1 MNIQF
6 GAALL
11 RLKERT
17 GLQAN
22 KQIAELLGMKERAF
36 VARKARESFPE
47 KELYALAAK
56 RPELDIDVTYVL
68 TGQRAGLLR
77 PSVDAA
83 IRVLGADNPA
93 AVRELI
99 QIDAGITEQ
108 PRPDVDDLVKVLRHC
123 SAEDVAALR
132 YLAERL
138 IHAQG
143 KSR

>member
-1 MNIQF
+1 MIFFSQV
-6 GAALL
+6 L
-11 RLKERT
+11 RLKET
-17 GLQAN
+17 LKVESDKEVAQA
-22 KQIAELLGMKERAF
+22 LGIKPTTFNEKKRRDA
-36 VARKARESFPE
+36 FPE
-47 KELYALAAK
+47 AELYALAAK
-56 RPELDIDVTYVL
+56 RPELNIDVTYVL